1 MQWVG
6 WIIGV
11 VTLICLFLIIW
22 IAVRDS
28 KDIPKS
34 KQKPINKLSKK
45 ELKRM
50 LK

>member
-28 KDIPKS
+28 KDIPRS
-34 KQKPINKLSKK
+34 KPVNKLSKK